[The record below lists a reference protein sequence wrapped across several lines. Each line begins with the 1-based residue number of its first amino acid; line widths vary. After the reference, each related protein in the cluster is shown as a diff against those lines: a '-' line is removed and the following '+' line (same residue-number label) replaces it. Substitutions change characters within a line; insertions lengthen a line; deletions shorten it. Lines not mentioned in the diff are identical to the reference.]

1 MFCIEQKMSS
11 DPFGKTLTGG
21 VSIGLL
27 DVEIDGNAV
36 IEGNLTVDGTI
47 TGGTVVYSNSTFGN
61 INITG
66 NTVSSVNTNGNI
78 ILQPNGTGEVL
89 VPPPQPGTSD
99 AATAA
104 YVDNAVSGAGV
115 GNSLHISG
123 TGLQEGT
130 VTTTTNTTSSAA
142 DIRTVAV
149 TSTTL
154 HGTGSDSHSTHPKRG
169 FAEVVS
175 GDGYDITF
183 PPTKNIRLLSGTV
196 QVGLVT
202 DTGFQG
208 VLGGTTP
215 AGGTFTGT
223 VVLTG
228 GDAVSSWQSSSSTN
242 ANVLV
247 FKDNT
252 GTTLAILGTANS
264 ANANSNYRNNFFIQ
278 ALNSVIINGGNL
290 LNGNHFVLDAVGRVT
305 IQNGINGTPIGSV
318 TPAFG
323 TFTSINILS
332 VGNAIEALRTTTSSN
347 AAIHQYLND
356 AGASIAVM
364 GTVNSGHPSV
374 AFRGNWFVQAV
385 NQCVLSAGNSTAGH
399 LFVNTDGT
407 VSIPAGLNGPVGLA
421 TPNTGVFSGFTLTNS
436 SSANGVI
443 RTTNV
448 NGGATI
454 EFRNELNSFEAVI
467 GTVNSGHPSVAF
479 RNNFF
484 VQALNKIVLSAG
496 NSTSGSLFINADG
509 TVSAPAGFIGPIT
522 GSSSV
527 TDFTV
532 KGTLTAANPINES
545 GSRSLIFY
553 ADFGNGINGIV
564 WDGYGDAIA
573 AELAY
578 WDFLVIADGLEHP
591 AQTNYARNK
600 IIIAKALQINPN
612 MKIFGYID
620 LGVTGGT
627 QNLSTATIQSYAV
640 EWQTFGVNG
649 GIFLDDYGYD
659 FGVSRARQQTV
670 VNAIHGLTSIQGNTF
685 QVIAN
690 AFNPDDAFGQLTVY
704 STQPSNATF
713 SLVNA
718 YGTALATI
726 ASGTYVGST
735 FATAVQ
741 TALNNASNT
750 LSTHIVYSVTYS
762 SSTGKLTFT
771 AVSGGTL
778 TGWAIKILNPTSSA
792 VVADTGL
799 NSAIKLLG
807 LNESGQQFDGGT
819 GTIIGDRE
827 VLGSSE
833 FFSHTVFN
841 STADISPLTGNDFW
855 LWESSIVNTQAYS
868 SYDATTSQY
877 IIPNTTAKG
886 ITITYSDP
894 GAGSATA
901 NMTAGSYSPTGFAA
915 QLQGAINA
923 AHTFADGRLIKV
935 QYDSD
940 VERFVIFTSSS
951 DSTFD
956 VLQND
961 NSVHYNGGYQ
971 TAGDIYTYST
981 RIQKYLCHN
990 AAQLWM
996 SGQLTQNTSPQARRH
1011 FFGSLET
1018 AARIF
1023 GARCYNL
1030 DALAYSATSTQFNAQ
1045 APKFDHVHYENSSYK
1060 FPQWNFDGRRQW
1072 TSNNKGQQLTLF
1084 VNANTNG
1091 TTSILG
1097 PYYSAFTQPDE
1108 PQTKNILPYKDLGIN
1123 VGSSTSR
1130 ILEIHGQDEYL
1141 YQNSYSAA
1149 GPSLNFY
1156 KSRLSGA
1163 ASTNDELGKVVGNG
1177 TDTSGSTR
1185 KAVDITSYQTA
1196 VGSSWVNGMWVVSA
1210 NQIYF
1215 HTVDN
1220 STSTT
1225 NQPLFLSSVYA
1236 NTIAPIFFNGLKNA
1250 SWYTALSPGT
1260 PNQGTGPGTTTY
1272 NLADTNWGNSGGSSG
1287 TIFLR
1292 DSNLSGNVYS
1302 IYLNFTL
1309 LSTSASCEV
1318 YVYIVD
1324 SSGTP
1329 VVDGLIHTQMYN
1341 NPAFGVGSDVI
1352 SIKTEYISDS
1362 GSAKYIQVKFVQL
1375 ALIGTGQI
1383 SSFFGNMRITNKY

>member
-1 MFCIEQKMSS
+1 MS

-21 VSIGLL
+21 ISIGLL
-27 DVEIDGNAV
+27 DVD
-36 IEGNLTVDGTI
+36 IEGDAHIGGDLTVNGTI

-66 NTVSSVNTNGNI
+66 NTISTVNTNGNI

-89 VPPPQPGTSD
+89 VPPPIPGSSD

-104 YVDNAVSGAGV
+104 YVDAAVIGAGV

-123 TGLQEGT
+123 PGLQEGT
-130 VTTTTNTTSSAA
+130 VTTTDDTSSSQAQ
-142 DIRTVAV
+142 IRTVAV

-154 HGTGSDSHSTHPKRG
+154 HGSGSTTHSTHPKRG
-169 FAEVVS
+169 YAEVTS

-183 PPTKNIRLLSGTV
+183 PPTKNVRLLSGTS
-196 QVGLVT
+196 QVGVVT

-208 VLGGTTP
+208 PLGVTTP
-215 AGGTFTGT
+215 DIATFTT
-223 VVLTG
+223 SSTISVS
-228 GDAVSSWQSSSSTN
+228 DAVHTMKSLTATTAELIAFRDNAGVQLAIVGTANSTN
-242 ANVLV
+242 AN
-247 FKDNT
+247 T
-252 GTTLAILGTANS
+252 
-264 ANANSNYRNNFFIQ
+264 NYRNNLFLQ
-278 ALNSVIINGGNL
+278 AKNSLIMNGGDL
-290 LNGNHFVLDAVGRVT
+290 LFGNHFVLGATGKVT
-305 IQNGINGTPIGSV
+305 ISNGIEGTPIGSV
-318 TPAFG
+318 TSAAG
-323 TFTSINILS
+323 TFSAINLIGSSVAQLFMRATSS
-332 VGNAIEALRTTTSSN
+332 SGAAIELFNSDT
-347 AAIHQYLND
+347 
-356 AGASIAVM
+356 GGFIAVV
-364 GTVNSGHPSV
+364 GTVNIGHPSV
-374 AFRGNWFVQAV
+374 AFRNNWFVQAQ
-385 NQCVLSAGNSTAGH
+385 NQVVLSAGNSTAGH

-407 VSIPAGLNGPVGLA
+407 VSIPAGYNGPIGLA
-421 TPNTGVFSGFTLTNS
+421 TPNTGVFSGFTLTKPS
-436 SSANGVI
+436 GAMNGVI
-443 RTTNV
+443 RTSDV
-448 NGGATI
+448 NASATL
-454 EFRNELNSFEAVI
+454 EFRNEANSFEAVM

-484 VQALNKIVLSAG
+484 VQALNKIVLSAN
-496 NSTSGSLFINADG
+496 NSTAGHLFVNTDG
-509 TVSAPAGFIGPIT
+509 TVAAPAGFIGPIT
-522 GSSSV
+522 GPSTS
-527 TDFTV
+527 TDLAV
-532 KGTLTAANPINES
+532 SGTSTFKNPINES
-545 GSRSLIFY
+545 GSRSLIYY

-600 IIIAKALQINPN
+600 SIIAKTLQINPN

-627 QNLSTATIQSYAV
+627 QNLSTSTIQSYAV
-640 EWQTFGVNG
+640 EWQTFGING

-659 FGVSRARQQTV
+659 FGVDRARQTTV
-670 VNAIHGLTSIQGNTF
+670 VNAIHGLTSVQGTPF
-685 QVIAN
+685 QVVAN
-690 AFNPDDAFGQLTVY
+690 AFNPDDAFGQLVVY

-726 ASGTYVGST
+726 AAGSYTGTT

-741 TALNNASNT
+741 TALNAAAAT
-750 LSTHIVYSVTYS
+750 LPTVILYTVAYS

-778 TGWAIKILNPTSSA
+778 TGWALKILNPTSAA
-792 VVADTGL
+792 VVAETGL

-819 GTIIGDRE
+819 AIIVGDRE
-827 VLGSSE
+827 CLGVSE

-841 STADISPLTGNDFW
+841 STGAASPLNGNDFW
-855 LWESSIVNTQAYS
+855 LWESSVVNTEAYA
-868 SYDATTSQY
+868 SYDPVTSQY
-877 IIPNTTAKG
+877 VIPNTTAKG
-886 ITITYSDP
+886 ITLIYSDP
-894 GAGSATA
+894 TLSSGTA
-901 NMTAGSYSPTGFAA
+901 NMTAGSYSASGFAA
-915 QLQGAINA
+915 QLQTAINA
-923 AHTFADGRLIKV
+923 AHTFADGRSIKV

-940 VERFVIFTSSS
+940 VERFVIFTSSA

-981 RIQKYLCHN
+981 RIQKYQCHG

-1030 DALAYSATSTQFNAQ
+1030 DALAYSATATQFNAI
-1045 APKFDHVHYENSSYK
+1045 APKFDHVHYENSSWK

-1097 PYYSAFTQPDE
+1097 PYYSAFSQPDE

-1123 VGSSTSR
+1123 VGSATSR
-1130 ILEIHGQDEYL
+1130 IAEMHTQDTYL
-1141 YQNSYSAA
+1141 YQNSYSTT
-1149 GPSLNFY
+1149 GSSVNFY
-1156 KSRLSGA
+1156 KSRLSGP
-1163 ASTNDELGKVVGNG
+1163 ASTNDELGKTLFNG
-1177 TDTSGSTR
+1177 YDTSGNARNGAS
-1185 KAVDITSYQTA
+1185 IISYQTA
-1196 VGSSWVNGMWVVSA
+1196 LGSNWVNANLVTSA
-1210 NQIYF
+1210 NAVYW
-1215 HTVDN
+1215 HTIDN
-1220 STSTT
+1220 STG
-1225 NQPLFLSSVYA
+1225 NVIQPFYLSGLYA
-1236 NTIAPIFFNGLKNA
+1236 NTISPIFFSGLKSA
-1250 SWYTALSPGT
+1250 AWYTDLSGAP
-1260 PNQGTGPGTTTY
+1260 QSIGPGLY
-1272 NLADTNWGNSGGSSG
+1272 NYILSDTNWGKSGGPSD
-1287 TIFLR
+1287 TIFLK
-1292 DSNLSGNVYS
+1292 DSNLTGNVYS

-1309 LSTSASCEV
+1309 GVGASTEF

-1324 SSGTP
+1324 STGTP
-1329 VVDGLIHTQMYN
+1329 VVNGLIFTKQYQN
-1341 NPAFGVGSDVI
+1341 APLTGGSDTI
-1352 SIKTEYISDS
+1352 TIKTEYISDA
-1362 GSAKYIQVKFVQL
+1362 GTAKYIRVVIGQL
-1375 ALIGTGQI
+1375 QLLTTNTI
-1383 SSFFGNMRITNKY
+1383 SGFFGTMRITNKY

>member
-1 MFCIEQKMSS
+1 MSQ

-66 NTVSSVNTNGNI
+66 NTISSVNTNGNI
-78 ILQPNGTGEVL
+78 VLQPNGTGHVL
-89 VPPPQPGTSD
+89 VPPPTASSSD
-99 AATAA
+99 AASTA
-104 YVDNAVSGAGV
+104 YVDNAISGSGV
-115 GNSLHISG
+115 GSSLHISG

-130 VTTTTNTTSSAA
+130 VTSTDNTSTSQAQ
-142 DIRTVAV
+142 IRTVAN
-149 TSTTL
+149 TSTTI
-154 HGTGSDSHSTHPKRG
+154 HGTGSTSHTTHPKRG
-169 FAEVVS
+169 YAEVTN

-183 PPTKNIRLLSGTV
+183 PPTKNIRMLSGTTL
-196 QVGLVT
+196 VGQVT

-223 VVLTG
+223 VVLAS
-228 GDAVSSWQSSSSTN
+228 GDAVSSWQSSSSSN

-264 ANANSNYRNNFFIQ
+264 TNANSNYRNNFFVQ
-278 ALNSVIINGGNL
+278 ALNSIVMNGGNL
-290 LNGNHFVLDAVGRVT
+290 LNGNHFVLDAAGRVT
-305 IQNGINGTPIGSV
+305 IQNGINGTPIGNI

-332 VGNAIEALRTTTSSN
+332 TGNAVEALRTTTSTN

-356 AGASIAVM
+356 SGANIAVM
-364 GTVNSGHPSV
+364 GTVNSGHPST

-385 NQCVLSAGNSTAGH
+385 NQCILSAGNSTAGH

-407 VSIPAGLNGPVGLA
+407 VSIPAGLNGPIGLI
-421 TPNTGVFSGFTLTNS
+421 TPNTGVFSGFTLTKTS
-436 SSANGVI
+436 GAANAVI
-443 RTTNV
+443 RTSDV
-448 NGGATI
+448 GASATI
-454 EFRNELNSFEAVI
+454 EFRNESNTFEAVI

-496 NSTSGSLFINADG
+496 NSTLGHLFVNTDG

-522 GSSSV
+522 GPSTV
-527 TDFTV
+527 TDSTV
-532 KGTLTAANPINES
+532 KGTLTTVNPINES
-545 GSRSLIFY
+545 GSRSLIYY
-553 ADFGNGINGIV
+553 ADFGSGINGIV

-600 IIIAKALQINPN
+600 SIIAKALQINPN

-659 FGVSRARQQTV
+659 FGVTRARQQTV
-670 VNAIHGLTSIQGNTF
+670 VNAIHGLTSIQGTPF

-690 AFNPDDAFGQLTVY
+690 AFNPDDAFGQLVVY

-713 SLVNA
+713 TLVNA

-726 ASGTYVGST
+726 AAGTYTGTT

-741 TALNNASNT
+741 TALNTAAAT
-750 LSTHIVYSVTYS
+750 LSTHIVYTVTYS

-778 TGWAIKILNPTSSA
+778 TGWALKILNPTSAA
-792 VVADTGL
+792 VVAETGL
-799 NSAIKLLG
+799 YSAIKLLG

-819 GTIIGDRE
+819 GTIVGDRE

-841 STADISPLTGNDFW
+841 STADVSPLTGNDFW
-855 LWESSIVNTQAYS
+855 LWESSIVNTQAYA

-877 IIPNTTAKG
+877 VIPNTTAKG

-894 GAGSATA
+894 TLSSATA
-901 NMTAGSYSPTGFAA
+901 NMTAGSYSATGFAA
-915 QLQGAINA
+915 QLQSAINA
-923 AHTFADGRLIKV
+923 AHTFADGRVIQV
-935 QYDSD
+935 QYDPD
-940 VERFVIFTSSS
+940 VERFIIFTSSS
-951 DSTFD
+951 DTTFD

-981 RIQKYLCHN
+981 RIQKYLCHS

-996 SGQLTQNTSPQARRH
+996 SGQLTQNCTQQARRH

-1084 VNANTNG
+1084 VNANNSG
-1091 TTSILG
+1091 LSSILG
-1097 PYYSAFTQPDE
+1097 PYYSIFTQPDE
-1108 PQTKNILPYKDLGIN
+1108 PQTKNILPYKDLGIT

-1141 YQNSYSAA
+1141 YQNSYSSA

-1156 KSRLSGA
+1156 KSRLSKTA
-1163 ASTNDELGKVVGNG
+1163 TFADELGKIYFNGYDASSVGRNG
-1177 TDTSGSTR
+1177 
-1185 KAVDITSYQTA
+1185 ANITSYQLTT
-1196 VGSSWVNGMWVVSA
+1196 GSNWVNANLVYSGNAHYWHTIDNSTGTVLQPLYLTGTDTVITAPPVYPNIKAAGFYTDITMTANSTINANGTTSIQFLSSSSA
-1210 NQIYF
+1210 SWPTNVGAYNIFLPQSNTRNVIYRGDWYLEISSGISAGDNF
-1215 HTVDN
+1215 VMPQVFDSSSLTLVKTLAAVHSPRINFTTASSGNFEFISPLAAHQLFIQFNIRNTNGVDN
-1220 STSTT
+1220 STVT
-1225 NQPLFLSSVYA
+1225 LF
-1236 NTIAPIFFNGLKNA
+1236 NA
-1250 SWYTALSPGT
+1250 TLRI
-1260 PNQGTGPGTTTY
+1260 
-1272 NLADTNWGNSGGSSG
+1272 SGY
-1287 TIFLR
+1287 F
-1292 DSNLSGNVYS
+1292 
-1302 IYLNFTL
+1302 
-1309 LSTSASCEV
+1309 
-1318 YVYIVD
+1318 
-1324 SSGTP
+1324 
-1329 VVDGLIHTQMYN
+1329 
-1341 NPAFGVGSDVI
+1341 
-1352 SIKTEYISDS
+1352 
-1362 GSAKYIQVKFVQL
+1362 
-1375 ALIGTGQI
+1375 
-1383 SSFFGNMRITNKY
+1383 